1 MTSELSPGEYRHAGL
16 QARRWAMVCIDAGQV
31 AEALHQIS
39 EAARFFALA
48 DDIASSRRGLALHDQ
63 LTHRSAAA

>member
-16 QARRWAMVCIDAGQV
+16 QARRWAMILLDCGEID
-31 AEALHQIS
+31 EARHQIG

-48 DDIASSRRGLALHDQ
+48 DDIASSRRGPIAPQ
-63 LTHRSAAA
+63 LTQDRSAA